1 MTPLTAALATSP
13 VGALAAGGVGERLGE
28 QVLSGSLLVSLPI
41 AALAG
46 LVSFAS
52 PCVLPL
58 VPGYLGYVTGLSGVD
73 LERQRRSS
81 VLLGAAL
88 FVLGFTVVFVV
99 IGFTAGVVGEAL
111 VRWQDPI
118 ARVMG
123 LVVIAMGLVFLG
135 AFPALQ
141 RERRLSYRPAAG
153 LAGAPLLG
161 VVFGLGW
168 APCIGPVFAAV
179 VALSLNGGDPARAVV
194 LAVAYALGL
203 GVPFLVVAAGIGR
216 GVRSLGWLRRHRL
229 AVARAGGGMLV
240 AVGVLLVTG
249 VWTAFVNDLQ
259 GPIADYLTVI

>member
-1 MTPLTAALATSP
+1 MTGASGVAVAGVAAVA
-13 VGALAAGGVGERLGE
+13 GVGERLGD
-28 QVLSGSLLVSLPI
+28 QVLNGSLLVSPPV

-73 LERQRRSS
+73 LERQRRSR
-81 VLLGAAL
+81 VLAGASL
-88 FVLGFTVVFVV
+88 FVLGFAVVFVV
-99 IGFTAGVVGEAL
+99 IGFTAGLVGEVL
-111 VRWQDPI
+111 IRWQDPI
-118 ARVMG
+118 TRVMG

-141 RERRLSYRPAAG
+141 RERRASFRPAAG

-168 APCIGPVFAAV
+168 TPCIGPVFAAV
-179 VALSLNGGDPARAVV
+179 VALSLNGGDPARAAV

-203 GVPFLVVAAGIGR
+203 GVPFLVVAAGISA

-240 AVGVLLVTG
+240 GVGLLLVTG
-249 VWTAFVNDLQ
+249 AWTAVVSDLQ
-259 GPIADYLTVI
+259 GPISGYLTVI